1 MVISDGGLKL
11 TDKTDKSEELYDGD
25 FSVNPWQVVDRRVVY
40 DNPWIQVTHHDV
52 IRPDGKPGI
61 YGIVHYRNRAVG
73 VLPIDEHG
81 HTWLVG
87 QYRFAL
93 GRYSWELPEGG
104 CPEGESTLEAAKREL
119 REETGLEARQWQLLG
134 RADLSNSI
142 SDEVATLYL
151 ATELIERQSQPEGT
165 EVLTVRRL
173 PFKDALSMV
182 LDGRI
187 TDAISVMTILLYARK
202 RDASSLDA

>member
-1 MVISDGGLKL
+1 LKL
-11 TDKTDKSEELYDGD
+11 ADGPAEIKDADKEI
-25 FSVNPWQVVDRRVVY
+25 NPWRVVSQRVVY
-40 DNPWIQVTHHDV
+40 DNPWIEVTHHDV
-52 IRPDGKPGI
+52 IRPDGEPGI

-81 HTWLVG
+81 QTWLVG

-104 CPEGESTLEAAKREL
+104 CPEGESTLDAAKREL
-119 REETGLEARQWQLLG
+119 LEETGLEAGVWQLLG

-142 SDEVATLYL
+142 SDEVATIYL
-151 ATELIERQSQPEGT
+151 ATDLIERQSQPEGT
-165 EVLTVRRL
+165 EVLAIRRL
-173 PFKDALSMV
+173 PFDEALAMV

-187 TDAISVMTILLYARK
+187 TDAISVMAILLYARQ
-202 RDASSLDA
+202 RGAAPVAV

>member
-1 MVISDGGLKL
+1 MADGPAEIKDA
-11 TDKTDKSEELYDGD
+11 DKEI
-25 FSVNPWQVVDRRVVY
+25 NPWRVVSQRVVY
-40 DNPWIQVTHHDV
+40 DNPWIEVTHHDV
-52 IRPDGKPGI
+52 IRPDGEPGI

-81 HTWLVG
+81 QTWLVG

-104 CPEGESTLEAAKREL
+104 CPEGESTLDAAKREL
-119 REETGLEARQWQLLG
+119 LEETGLEAGVWQLLG

-142 SDEVATLYL
+142 SDEVATIYL
-151 ATELIERQSQPEGT
+151 ATELVERQSQPEGT
-165 EVLTVRRL
+165 EVLAIRRL
-173 PFKDALSMV
+173 PFDEALAMV

-187 TDAISVMTILLYARK
+187 TDAISVMAILLYARQHG
-202 RDASSLDA
+202 AAPVAV

>member
-1 MVISDGGLKL
+1 LADGPADIKDV
-11 TDKTDKSEELYDGD
+11 DKEI
-25 FSVNPWQVVDRRVVY
+25 NPWRVVSQRVVY
-40 DNPWIQVTHHDV
+40 DNPWIEVTHHDV
-52 IRPDGKPGI
+52 IRPDGEPGI

-81 HTWLVG
+81 QTWLVG

-104 CPEGESTLEAAKREL
+104 CPEGESTLDAAKREL
-119 REETGLEARQWQLLG
+119 LEETGLEAGVWQLLG

-142 SDEVATLYL
+142 SDEVATIYL
-151 ATELIERQSQPEGT
+151 ATDLIERQSQPEGT
-165 EVLTVRRL
+165 EVLAIRRL
-173 PFKDALSMV
+173 PFDEALAMV

-187 TDAISVMTILLYARK
+187 TDAISVMAILLYARQ
-202 RDASSLDA
+202 RGAAPVAV

>member
-1 MVISDGGLKL
+1 MADGPAEIKDA
-11 TDKTDKSEELYDGD
+11 DKEI
-25 FSVNPWQVVDRRVVY
+25 NPWRVVSQRVVY
-40 DNPWIQVTHHDV
+40 DNPWIEVTHHDV
-52 IRPDGKPGI
+52 IRPDGEPGI

-81 HTWLVG
+81 QTWLVG

-104 CPEGESTLEAAKREL
+104 CPEGESTLDAAKREL
-119 REETGLEARQWQLLG
+119 LEETGLEAGVWQLLG

-142 SDEVATLYL
+142 SDEVATIYL
-151 ATELIERQSQPEGT
+151 ATDLIERQSQPEGT
-165 EVLTVRRL
+165 EVLAIRRL
-173 PFKDALSMV
+173 PFDEALAMV

-187 TDAISVMTILLYARK
+187 TDAISVMAILLYARQ
-202 RDASSLDA
+202 RGAAPVAV